1 MLFVLFL
8 AEVNGVQLW
17 QLFWLLSTLVLA
29 VIDWDHFIVEKKIFF
44 FTSLIYLRKFQVE
57 LSHLLRFAC

>member
-44 FTSLIYLRKFQVE
+44 FTSLI
-57 LSHLLRFAC
+57 LLGGGALLFSFHWKQP